1 MSEISRKHLGIV
13 LVVHEIISHAKFLFN
28 IILAILSD
36 ERLGCRRTREWIV
49 RYVMA
54 HRMPGQISCVFRLTC
69 NNDADCLSQLRMDMS
84 SFSRLCYLLQHV
96 GGLRDSKYVR
106 IDEKVCFILSVLS
119 HHKMNWTIK
128 FDHVRSGH
136 TVSLYFHSVLTA
148 LLKLHPLILVTPKP
162 VDDDYTNARWKSFKG
177 CIGALDRMYIDVQ
190 TPLLD
195 KPRYCNRKGGISVN
209 VLGVVNREM
218 NFVYMLPGWEG
229 STADGRVLRDAVNR
243 VNGLKVPNGQ
253 YYLCDNGYMNC
264 PGFLAPYRSIRY
276 HLDEWSAGSRA
287 PQNAKELFNQRHTK
301 ARNNR
306 MILACALLH
315 NFIRREMEVD
325 PAKAH
330 VPKNHQETYNDD
342 QPSEVDYVES
352 IDSSNEW
359 SMWRDNL
366 ANELLLAMAHTS
378 SVGTSCKG
386 KKAVVCR
393 RMWTRPAEDVLVQAL
408 KELLTTGWKSDNGFR
423 VGYLNVLQVNM
434 MMAFPRTDL
443 RSNPHISSKM
453 HSWKKQYNT
462 LFTIFG
468 GTDVGW
474 NSTTKMIETDDDEA
488 GETACKNEPSAQTM
502 RYKSWPYFDAWFEV
516 FGKDRAD
523 GTGAEDFHD
532 ALNGILHAESQP
544 KSPPDT
550 HLDDNDMTYT
560 PLVDEDAPPS
570 VCEAGSSTT
579 TKTSNKGKQKK
590 EDSIIGPIMA
600 GINKFTNTTDSRLG
614 EIVSKMGHQH
624 DMTCKCQAVLK

>member
-1 MSEISRKHLGIV
+1 M
-13 LVVHEIISHAKFLFN
+13 
-28 IILAILSD
+28 
-36 ERLGCRRTREWIV
+36 
-49 RYVMA
+49 
-54 HRMPGQISCVFRLTC
+54 
-69 NNDADCLSQLRMDMS
+69 
-84 SFSRLCYLLQHV
+84 
-96 GGLRDSKYVR
+96 
-106 IDEKVCFILSVLS
+106 
-119 HHKMNWTIK
+119 
-128 FDHVRSGH
+128 
-136 TVSLYFHSVLTA
+136 A

-162 VDDDYTNARWKSFKG
+162 VDDDCTNARWKSFKG
-177 CIGALDRMYIDVQ
+177 CIGALDGMYIDVQ

-195 KPRYCNRKGGISVN
+195 KPRYRNRKGGISVN

-229 STADGRVLRDAVNR
+229 STADGRWRWAVLRSTTFYPLR
-243 VNGLKVPNGQ
+243 TQ
-253 YYLCDNGYMNC
+253 
-264 PGFLAPYRSIRY
+264 
-276 HLDEWSAGSRA
+276 
-287 PQNAKELFNQRHTK
+287 
-301 ARNNR
+301 NR

-325 PAKAH
+325 PAEAH
-330 VPKNHQETYNDD
+330 VPKNHQETYNND

-366 ANELLLAMAHTS
+366 ANELLLAMAHAS
-378 SVGTSCKG
+378 SVGPSCKG

-393 RMWTRPAEDVLVQAL
+393 WMWTRPEEDVLVQAL
-408 KELLTTGWKSDNGFR
+408 KELLTTDWKSDNGFR
-423 VGYLNVLQVNM
+423 VGYLNVLQDKM

-443 RSNPHISSKM
+443 CSNPYISSKM

-468 GTDVGW
+468 DTGVGW

-488 GETACKNEPSAQTM
+488 WETACKNEPSARTM
-502 RYKSWPYFDAWFEV
+502 RYKSWPYYDAWCEV
-516 FGKDRAD
+516 FGKGRAD
-523 GTGAEDFHD
+523 GTGAKDFHD

-550 HLDDNDMTYT
+550 HLDDNDMPYT

-579 TKTSNKGKQKK
+579 TKASNKGKRKK

-600 GINKFTNTTDSRLG
+600 GINKFTDTIDSRLG
-614 EIVSKMGHQH
+614 EIVSKMGHEH
-624 DMTCKCQAVLK
+624 DMTRKCEAVFEIVNQIDDLTLDEKLVATNLIVKNTQVLAMFFSLPDNAKVGQVRLMLADEI